1 MQIFLKKQKIK
12 LRLQSL
18 TQLNLINSA
27 NLITLIKK
35 IMTINKVKKANNE
48 KRPIKLDS
56 SLFRLTW

>member
-56 SLFRLTW
+56 SLFRLT

>member
-1 MQIFLKKQKIK
+1 MQFFLKKQKIK

-56 SLFRLTW
+56 SLFRLT